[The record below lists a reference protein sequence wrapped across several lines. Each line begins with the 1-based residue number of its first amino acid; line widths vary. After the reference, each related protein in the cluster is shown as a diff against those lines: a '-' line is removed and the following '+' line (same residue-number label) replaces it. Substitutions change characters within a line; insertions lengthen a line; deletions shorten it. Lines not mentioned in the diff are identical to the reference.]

1 MTELVDEPLDVE
13 VLSSERVFRG
23 AVWDIARETFRFG
36 DGVLTRELMRHPGAV
51 AVLAIDDQD
60 RVLLI
65 QQYRHPVGRLEW
77 ELPAGLLDVD
87 GESPLDSAKREL
99 AEEVDLVATDWSL
112 LAEFD
117 STPGGS
123 DEAITVFQAT
133 GISPAPEVFARTAEE
148 AHMITRWVPFSDVVA
163 AVLDGRVRNAILQ
176 IAVLTAH
183 ARAR

>member
-1 MTELVDEPLDVE
+1 MPELVDEPLNVE
-13 VLSSERVFRG
+13 VLASERVFHG
-23 AVWDIARETFRFG
+23 AVWNIDRDTFRFG

-51 AVLAIDDQD
+51 AVLAVDDQD

-77 ELPAGLLDVD
+77 ELPAGLLDID
-87 GESPLDSAKREL
+87 GESPLESAKREL
-99 AEEVDLVATDWSL
+99 AEEVDLIASDWSL

-123 DEAITVFQAT
+123 DEAITVYRAT
-133 GISPAPEVFARTAEE
+133 GISAAPEIFTRTGEE
-148 AHMITRWVPFSDVVA
+148 AHIVTRWVPLAEVVA
-163 AVLDGRVRNAILQ
+163 AVLDGRLRNAILQ

-183 ARAR
+183 ARDR